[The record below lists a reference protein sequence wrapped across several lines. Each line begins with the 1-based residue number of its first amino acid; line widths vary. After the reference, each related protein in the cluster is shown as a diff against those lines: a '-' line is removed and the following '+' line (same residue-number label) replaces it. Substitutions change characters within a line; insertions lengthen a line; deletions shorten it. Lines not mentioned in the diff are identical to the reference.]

1 MLSTTFGRR
10 TGLNLF
16 EYHLDN
22 LLFAHTDL
30 CHYISYWIYQ
40 HIQSNLLAFHD
51 NHYSVVSQLVNC
63 KAHAYIMKSLEV
75 GFAKKL

>member
-1 MLSTTFGRR
+1 MLSTTFSRR

-16 EYHLDN
+16 EYRLGN

-40 HIQSNLLAFHD
+40 HILSNLLTFHD
-51 NHYSVVSQLVNC
+51 NHYFVVSQLVYC
-63 KAHAYIMKSLEV
+63 KVHVHIMKNSEV
-75 GFAKKL
+75 HFAKKL